1 MTKKRKKG
9 KKDKKAKRQRLIRW
23 TNIWGKSISFAK
35 YDNTPFSKFIGADC
49 TDGDAT
55 IWTTKLALA
64 PLQQLAAFA
73 DRVGRNH
80 FLNFFDTISYFQVQ
94 GLSGKE
100 AEIVRLVCVTSIM
113 GKLPTACRL
122 SFCAIFPGKKICCKK
137 QFHLCIIKF
146 PLQDTTKTGGSQRKQ
161 PYMV

>member
-1 MTKKRKKG
+1 MNK
-9 KKDKKAKRQRLIRW
+9 
-23 TNIWGKSISFAK
+23 WGKSISVAK

-73 DRVGRNH
+73 DRVGRYH

-100 AEIVRLVCVTSIM
+100 AEIVRLVCVTSKM
-113 GKLPTACRL
+113 GKLATACRL
-122 SFCAIFPGKKICCKK
+122 SFVQFSRKKNMLQK

-161 PYMV
+161 PNMV